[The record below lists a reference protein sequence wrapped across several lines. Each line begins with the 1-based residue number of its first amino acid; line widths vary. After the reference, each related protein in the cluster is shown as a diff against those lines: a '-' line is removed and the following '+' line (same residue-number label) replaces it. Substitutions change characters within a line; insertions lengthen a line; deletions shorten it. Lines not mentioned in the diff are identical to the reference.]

1 MLDVESSL
9 DEIDLF
15 VERTFVQ
22 LLIQG
27 WGVGTAVS
35 NDWPFVTLSITA
47 DFSMIG
53 KLGKLIFFYI
63 PHSTQFGN
71 KMRHPWYQK

>member
-27 WGVGTAVS
+27 WGVGTAVFIY
-35 NDWPFVTLSITA
+35 DPYVTLYFA
-47 DFSMIG
+47 AYFSMIG
-53 KLGKLIFFYI
+53 E
-63 PHSTQFGN
+63 
-71 KMRHPWYQK
+71 